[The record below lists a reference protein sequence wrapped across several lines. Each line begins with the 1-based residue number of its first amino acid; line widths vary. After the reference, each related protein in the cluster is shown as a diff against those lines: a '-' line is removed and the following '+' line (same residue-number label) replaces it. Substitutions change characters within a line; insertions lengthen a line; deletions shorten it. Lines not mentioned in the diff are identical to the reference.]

1 MMPTKGGREVVA
13 RLGRRLGGIGQMI
26 RRSMILPMQYTVVLE
41 PADDGTICAWVP
53 DLPGCTSC
61 GDTQEEALANIAEAI
76 RGHIEVLRASGEQV
90 PPPRSVATIVR
101 AA

>member
-1 MMPTKGGREVVA
+1 MEF
-13 RLGRRLGGIGQMI
+13 L
-26 RRSMILPMQYTVVLE
+26 VLIE

-61 GDTQEEALANIAEAI
+61 GDTQDEALANIAEAI
-76 RGHIEVLRASGEQV
+76 RGHIEALHASGEQV